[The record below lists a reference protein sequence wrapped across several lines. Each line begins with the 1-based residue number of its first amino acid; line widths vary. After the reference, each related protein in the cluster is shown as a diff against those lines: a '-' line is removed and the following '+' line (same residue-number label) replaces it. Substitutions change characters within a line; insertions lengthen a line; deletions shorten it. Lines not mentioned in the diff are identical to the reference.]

1 MKKLIAVFTIIL
13 VFSGIVSVSAAD
25 MSRRTQ
31 TPDRSY
37 NYTAYGESIAAPAAY
52 MVSKTVEL
60 PQKFNAPT
68 DLYVFDDKIYVL
80 DSGNER
86 IVVLDENFEM
96 LREIRVIYEG
106 GIKDAYG
113 LYIHNNSNIYITL
126 PEQKKIIVCTQDGKL
141 LQTINEPKS
150 PLIPNGTVY
159 KPKRLV
165 ITNDDIIYLVAEG
178 IYYGIMQL
186 DINGNFLSFYGA
198 NTVEPGLENFLSN
211 LYNKIFTNEMKS
223 KVERRLPFE
232 YASIDIDTQGF
243 IYSSVATDVSS
254 NGQIKKHNPSGDNIL
269 GFKDA
274 ADVSNGVKLS
284 VGDYGDL
291 ETNLTTSGYI
301 TSLLTDLT
309 VDKDGYLFVLDTSR
323 NKVFHYDQ
331 NNNLLSIF
339 GTQSDDYGAL
349 QEPVAVD
356 TFGDD
361 CLVLDK
367 KQNALL
373 VYSMTDYGTVLKE
386 ACGLYNEQKYAEAD
400 KLWQQIAQLNN
411 NLVIAHDGIGKAAF
425 GRGDYKTAMVHFEQ
439 ACNKLNYNEAFSAY
453 RDEIMI
459 KIAPFLFTAIG
470 IGLIALWIV
479 LSKAGKRVSASG
491 ADVKQGKVSPIYT
504 MLHPFE
510 GYETVKYEKRGSL
523 LYANLILLLLFLVR
537 IFSLR
542 FTGFLFSTVNY
553 NNINIFYEL
562 FQMAAIF
569 FVVTI
574 CSQAITTFIDGE
586 SFYKETYI
594 AVAYSLLPY
603 VIISF
608 VSTILS
614 MFFTNNEALLLSTL
628 NQFGVL
634 WTGVVMF
641 IGLMKVNRYSFKKTI
656 LSILLIAVAI
666 LFIIFIV
673 VLAYSLVAQFITFI
687 QDLGNEVQYRV

>member
-284 VGDYGDL
+284 IGDYGDL

-309 VDKDGYLFVLDTSR
+309 VDKDGYLFVIDTSR

-470 IGLIALWIV
+470 IGLIALWVV
-479 LSKAGKRVSASG
+479 LSKAGKRVPASG